1 MGASFRNLGETIELA
16 GCDYLTIAPNLLE
29 QLYNSKNPAA
39 QKLRVDN
46 VQELDIEKRTYLD
59 DEALFR
65 FEFNED
71 TMAVQKLSESIIKFA
86 ADAVLKGILR
96 EKIVKS

>member
-1 MGASFRNLGETIELA
+1 MGASFRNLDEIIELA

-29 QLYNSKNPAA
+29 QLYNSKNHAA

-65 FEFNED
+65 FEFNGD
-71 TMAVQKLSESIIKFA
+71 PMAVQKLSESIIKFA
-86 ADAVLKGILR
+86 ADAVLKGVLR

>member
-1 MGASFRNLGETIELA
+1 MRLPYHRAESLGTVVQQQESC
-16 GCDYLTIAPNLLE
+16 GP
-29 QLYNSKNPAA
+29 
-39 QKLRVDN
+39 KLRVDN

-71 TMAVQKLSESIIKFA
+71 PMAV
-86 ADAVLKGILR
+86 
-96 EKIVKS
+96 